1 MANSVYTYIEVES
14 ENPKVFKKLQEMFP
28 ESDDWVTQSDGMYLY
43 NKLYGYG
50 QNLEYDRSEFTEQM
64 GAKWC
69 HIEELETDDEYF
81 TLSTESAWYYIEGA
95 IEQLHHILSEIDE
108 KVWVKFTFDDESPS
122 QPLGGGAV
130 YMGELCC
137 MDEVFDSPDEE
148 NYDTEEE
155 YDEAMDMYWEEQVE
169 KKTDL
174 QQDAINY
181 LTEEYANEED

>member
-28 ESDDWVTQSDGMYLY
+28 ESDDWRTQSGGMYLHD
-43 NKLYGYG
+43 KLYGAY
-50 QNLEYDRSEFTEQM
+50 EYDRTEFTDRM

-69 HIEELETDDEYF
+69 HIEEVETDEEYF
-81 TLSTESAWYYIEGA
+81 TLSTESAWYYCEGA
-95 IEQLHHILSEIDE
+95 IEQLHSILSEIDE

-130 YMGELCC
+130 YMGELA
-137 MDEVFDSPDEE
+137 MNDVVFDQPDEE
-148 NYDTEEE
+148 DFDTEEKHSLALE
-155 YDEAMDMYWEEQVE
+155 DYWELQVE

-174 QQDAINY
+174 QEEAITY
-181 LTEEYANEED
+181 LTEEYKEE